1 MKLEELVNNNYDKLN
16 ENDLY
21 IWKYICSNKRECRR
35 MSIDELA
42 KKCNI
47 SRTTISRFTQK
58 LSLEGFGEFKVRL
71 KLEFDE
77 NDNIKECRRCISRLL

>member
-77 NDNIKECRRCISRLL
+77 NEYDYQ